1 MHLLRP
7 DTATPESESDAATLR
22 CAICAHRLGNAICYL
37 EETGDVPLPRQS
49 WVLCTT
55 CNDAV
60 KQQMAQAPVHSP
72 IRLRVAVGLVATERT
87 PAARRARRGQLS
99 DASWYKLLFW
109 GLLIAMLVHLALII
123 AIAGIAK

>member
-1 MHLLRP
+1 M
-7 DTATPESESDAATLR
+7 
-22 CAICAHRLGNAICYL
+22 
-37 EETGDVPLPRQS
+37 PLPRQE
-49 WVLCTT
+49 WVLCQA

-60 KQQMAQAPVHSP
+60 KQQMSQAPVHSP

-99 DASWYKLLFW
+99 DISWYKLLFW
-109 GLLIAMLVHLALII
+109 GGLIAMLVHLALIV